1 MTDEQMFDAAKAG
14 DAAAIATALNR
25 SPEKLH
31 VRDQP
36 YAWTLLHH
44 AAQHGHL
51 PVVNV
56 LLDRGFDVN
65 TREQGDNTSAVNW
78 AAAAGHVDVVR
89 RLLDAGVDP
98 VGHGDDHALEVI
110 GWASCWDGCDD
121 DAHREIQRLLIE
133 RGARHHIF
141 SAIAINSADEVRR
154 IVRADPS
161 QLSRKMSR
169 NEAFRQ
175 PLHEAVHRNRPDMVA
190 LLIELGADP
199 VGRDG
204 DGFLPAAYA
213 MTPDADRPAL
223 EAVRDRGGMDLFT
236 ALALG
241 DHAAADAIL
250 QADPAAIARGGVLHL
265 LAKRGQVAGVK
276 WLLAH
281 GADPNALWSHWGA
294 DVTALHLAALANH
307 PDVARALLDAGA
319 DPSIKDS
326 QHDSD
331 ARGWAAFFGRREIMQ
346 LLDPTS

>member
-1 MTDEQMFDAAKAG
+1 
-14 DAAAIATALNR
+14 
-25 SPEKLH
+25 
-31 VRDQP
+31 
-36 YAWTLLHH
+36 LLHH

-51 PVVNV
+51 PIVDL

-78 AAAAGHVDVVR
+78 AAAAGHVDIVR

-98 VGHGDDHALEVI
+98 IGHGDDHALEVI

-141 SAIAINSADEVRR
+141 SAIATDNAGEVRR
-154 IVRADPS
+154 IVSSDPS
-161 QLSRKMSR
+161 ALSRTMSR

-175 PLHEAVHRNRPDMVA
+175 PLHAAVNWNKPAMVA

-199 VGRDG
+199 MAKDG

-213 MTPDADRPAL
+213 TTPDADRPAL
-223 EAVRDRGGMDLFT
+223 KAIRDRGGMDLFT

-241 DHAAADAIL
+241 DLAAADAIVR
-250 QADPAAIARGGVLHL
+250 ADPAAMSRGGVLHL
-265 LAKRGQVAGVK
+265 LAKRGQAAAVT
-276 WLLAH
+276 WLLAR
-281 GADPNALWSHWGA
+281 GADPNARWAHWDA
-294 DVTALHLAALANH
+294 DVTALHLAVLADH
-307 PDVARALLDAGA
+307 PEVARALLDGGA

-326 QHDSD
+326 KHDSD
-331 ARGWAAFFGRREIMQ
+331 ARGWAEFFQRAEIMQ
-346 LLDPTS
+346 ILQPK